1 MEKKHLQ
8 IMNWIISFK
17 QNSCTQTLSH
27 QWKTK
32 SIKQSQIFPNSG
44 MRSKAQEVYC
54 NLLLNVCT
62 KFNSSQAG
70 EIFY

>member
-1 MEKKHLQ
+1 
-8 IMNWIISFK
+8 MNWIISFK
-17 QNSCTQTLSH
+17 QNSCTQTLLH

-32 SIKQSQIFPNSG
+32 SIKQSQIFPNAG